1 MSLCVSLSRAKDLCL
16 HVCLFRASGAER
28 ERRHRVT
35 CRRTGSLGGSAKPKK
50 EGGMLARF
58 AARHAEP
65 RTHSLSLSQDRPR
78 ALGGTA
84 ARSFLAN
91 PQDLLIRSDLGFSE
105 KRRYFS
111 HGVKKLGAAGRGAW
125 ARLSSSLSDALQ
137 VLLRGAARAS
147 TGDKGRPRGSQ
158 TSTLA
163 SADSIDRDIAAA
175 GRGVDETS
183 LATGRGEASPS
194 PRPPGTRALGP
205 PDG

>member
-1 MSLCVSLSRAKDLCL
+1 ML
-16 HVCLFRASGAER
+16 
-28 ERRHRVT
+28 
-35 CRRTGSLGGSAKPKK
+35 SAKKIGVTLLSSPSKV
-50 EGGMLARF
+50 F
-58 AARHAEP
+58 
-65 RTHSLSLSQDRPR
+65 HSENSQ
-78 ALGGTA
+78 GET
-84 ARSFLAN
+84 
-91 PQDLLIRSDLGFSE
+91 
-105 KRRYFS
+105 
-111 HGVKKLGAAGRGAW
+111 GRG
-125 ARLSSSLSDALQ
+125 RSLLGPDSLPLSDALQ
-137 VLLRGAARAS
+137 LLLRGAARAS